1 MFEKKHILILGL
13 ITLGVLVYLNTNKKL
28 TFVEVQEPV
37 QSDKKSF
44 DSNTLPLNLMPP
56 KRLGDNEP
64 VPNNVVKKN
73 FSSIFNF
80 KPRLDNRPS
89 FFL

>member
-13 ITLGVLVYLNTNKKL
+13 ITLGVLIFVNTSKKL
-28 TFVEVQEPV
+28 TFVEVQEP
-37 QSDKKSF
+37 STIDKKSF
-44 DSNTLPLNLMPP
+44 DSSALPLNLMPP

-64 VPNNVVKKN
+64 VPNNKVKKN
-73 FSSIFNF
+73 FSSILNI
-80 KPRLDNRPS
+80 KPRLDNRTS